1 MSRVWNSAKINICK
15 DGCGNDIQSFGFR
28 TFLFGKK
35 EIEQIRK
42 NNDSVLKLL
51 LGDTHEES

>member
-1 MSRVWNSAKINICK
+1 MSRVWNDIKMNICK
-15 DGCGNDIQSFGFR
+15 GCGNDIQSFGFR

-42 NNDSVLKLL
+42 NKDSVLKLL

>member
-1 MSRVWNSAKINICK
+1 MVFKMNICK
-15 DGCGNDIQSFGFR
+15 GGCGNGIQSFGFR

-42 NNDSVLKLL
+42 NKDSVLKLL

>member
-42 NNDSVLKLL
+42 NNDSVR
-51 LGDTHEES
+51 